1 MNILGIQVKLDAQ
14 LGNSEIPKRFVVP
27 VSQFRDKI
35 IRRINDLKVDP
46 IIYVNERNKAALG
59 QALNVA
65 ISLCEANI
73 QTTRI
78 CMLVGSPCTHGPG
91 KVI

>member
-1 MNILGIQVKLDAQ
+1 MNILGVQVKMDAQ
-14 LGNSEIPKRFVVP
+14 LGNSEIPKRFIVP

-35 IRRINDLKVDP
+35 VRRINDLKVDP

-65 ISLCEANI
+65 ISLC
-73 QTTRI
+73 
-78 CMLVGSPCTHGPG
+78 
-91 KVI
+91 